1 MQGPSFRKDRL
12 VHRQHH
18 TRLAV
23 VSQAR
28 LLVVRRAVQVGE
40 HVLREAR
47 VRHKVEQDGDKLE
60 QEGPAVLVDNPPQL
74 QFLEVELDG
83 LVVLPVLA
91 VLVLPRGKVHVL
103 NEWLCDHQGMSLKHG
118 EAFLQEAFTE

>member
-28 LLVVRRAVQVGE
+28 LLVVGRAVQVGE
-40 HVLREAR
+40 TCALGI

-60 QEGPAVLVDNPPQL
+60 QEGPAVLVGNPPQL
-74 QFLEVELDG
+74 QFLGVELDG
-83 LVVLPVLA
+83 LVVLLF
-91 VLVLPRGKVHVL
+91 
-103 NEWLCDHQGMSLKHG
+103 SL
-118 EAFLQEAFTE
+118 F

>member
-12 VHRQHH
+12 VNRQHH

-60 QEGPAVLVDNPPQL
+60 QEGPAVFVGNPPQL

-91 VLVLPRGKVHVL
+91 VLVPVEVVLVEGKQREKRETATYH
-103 NEWLCDHQGMSLKHG
+103 EEKSM
-118 EAFLQEAFTE
+118 F